1 MKREKGSVDARKC
14 YRYHFFGTAAV
25 TIPKENVVVS
35 ASVANI
41 SFTGIGLYSPV
52 SIGKGKRV
60 KTKITFI
67 DIAGKKQEDITEG
80 WVDWESKFGNI
91 YLIGIFLN
99 DELNITKQPRLVK
112 HLTDLIN
119 LYDWPHPYTNKR
131 ISIV

>member
-1 MKREKGSVDARKC
+1 MSKEKGSVDARKC
-14 YRYHFFGTAAV
+14 YRYQFFGTAAV

-67 DIAGKKQEDITEG
+67 DIAGKAQEDLTEG

-91 YLIGIFLN
+91 HLDKNSSLIVSWL
-99 DELNITKQPRLVK
+99 LITSGR
-112 HLTDLIN
+112 
-119 LYDWPHPYTNKR
+119 R
-131 ISIV
+131 SIIEW